1 LSFWG
6 KDVIPPVIFSAGTDG
21 IDGAKDAA
29 GALADGDR
37 FDRNPETPRFLV
49 ATDSYRYS
57 GATGTDVR
65 IGLVG
70 ASG

>member
-1 LSFWG
+1 MSFWG
-6 KDVIPPVIFSAGTDG
+6 KDVILPVIFSAGTDG

-37 FDRNPETPRFLV
+37 LDRSPEAQRFLV

-57 GATGTDVR
+57 RATGTDVR
-65 IGLVG
+65 IVLVG